1 MARPEV
7 WADGQAYEQYIG
19 RWSRPVAVE
28 FLRWLPERQAK
39 TWCDVGCG
47 TGALTHA
54 ILASRKPTRVV
65 GVDPSVGY
73 LADAGRNA
81 SDPRAE
87 FRVGTASAIPA
98 AGGEFDCV
106 VSALL
111 LNFVPDPLEALT
123 EMRRVARAGALI
135 AGYVWDYA
143 GAMDLLRFFWDAAS
157 ELDPEAA
164 ELDEGRRFPLCQPD
178 PLLQL
183 FRSAGLD
190 GVHVHPI
197 EVPTVFTNF
206 DDVWRPFLG
215 GQGPAPAYC
224 ADLDPDRCREL
235 RESLRARLPHEASG
249 AIRLRARAWAVCGVI
264 PGAPG
269 AGTAQKSATAAGR
282 FRSGL
287 TEPGSGRSWLW

>member
-19 RWSRPVAVE
+19 RWSRPVAAE
-28 FLRWLPERQAK
+28 FLRWLPEWEAQ

-54 ILASRKPTRVV
+54 ILADRLPTRVV

-98 AGGEFDCV
+98 ADGEFDCV

-123 EMRRVARAGALI
+123 EMTRVARAGALI

-143 GAMDLLRFFWDAAS
+143 GAMDLLRSFWDAAT
-157 ELDPEAA
+157 ELDPDAGA
-164 ELDEGRRFPLCQPD
+164 LDEGRRFPLCQPD

-190 GVHVHPI
+190 GVYVHPI
-197 EVPTVFTNF
+197 EVPTVFADF

-215 GQGPAPAYC
+215 GQGPAPGYC
-224 ADLDPDRCREL
+224 ADLDPGRRRAL
-235 RESLRARLPHEASG
+235 RENLRARLPHEASG
-249 AIRLRARAWAVCGVI
+249 AIRLRARAWAVCGVT
-264 PGAPG
+264 PAAPRAGAV
-269 AGTAQKSATAAGR
+269 QKSAAAR
-282 FRSGL
+282 FRNGL
-287 TEPGSGRSWLW
+287 TEPGSGHSWLW

>member
-19 RWSRPVAVE
+19 RWSRPVAAE

-39 TWCDVGCG
+39 NWCDVGCG

-54 ILASRKPTRVV
+54 ILAAWQPTRVV

-81 SDPRAE
+81 PDPRAE

-98 AGGEFDCV
+98 ADGEFDGV

-123 EMRRVARAGALI
+123 EMTRVARAGALI

-143 GAMDLLRFFWDAAS
+143 GAMDLLRFFWDAAT

-164 ELDEGRRFPLCQPD
+164 ALDEGRRFPLCQPD

-197 EVPTVFTNF
+197 EVPTVFADF

-224 ADLDPDRCREL
+224 ADLDPDRRREL
-235 RESLRARLPHEASG
+235 RENLRARLPHEASG
-249 AIRLRARAWAVCGVI
+249 AIRLRARAWAVCGVT
-264 PGAPG
+264 PAAPS
-269 AGTAQKSATAAGR
+269 AGTVQKSAAAR

-287 TEPGSGRSWLW
+287 AEPGSGHSWLW